1 MWKYISKF
9 ILRNRIFLIVL
20 LFGITL
26 LMAYN
31 AKDAKL
37 AYTMAKLLPND
48 HQTNVEYEDFL
59 KVYGEQNLFVIAIK
73 DSNFLNVNN
82 LADINN
88 ITQNI
93 EDLKGVVSIVSITNI
108 SFLVKDTSTSKLA
121 LKRWYSKDFSSKK
134 EIDSAFISFS
144 NQLIYKG
151 VLNNLD
157 NTITTLLI
165 SLDEKI
171 IKTPQRIELIFKIK
185 DIVNEYEKKYKS
197 SIHYSGL
204 PYIRTID
211 SLMVKEEIT
220 YFIILALIITAVI
233 LFLFFKS
240 FNATLSS
247 MITVVIGVI
256 FSFGTIV
263 IFNYDIS
270 IFMAIVPPLI
280 IVIGIPN
287 CVFLINKY
295 HSEFIKS
302 QKKFYSLQI
311 MIQRI
316 GNITLL
322 TNLTTAAG
330 FASFI
335 LTDSETLREFGVIAS
350 LNIIF
355 IFILSLCVIPIYFS
369 FASSPTKKQT
379 EHLTKKWL
387 INFVNYL
394 SFLVKDKRKMIY
406 GVTFFLLIVAFVGIN
421 KVKTTGNLTDD
432 LPKGEQ
438 LFKDLKFLENN
449 FSGVIPLEVI
459 VDTKKR
465 NGLMKA
471 YNMKKIDSLSNLL
484 FSYLEFSKPL
494 SYIDLIKH
502 AKQAFYNGDPL
513 FYALPNSQEISII
526 NRLMNKKDDKINILN
541 NLVDTSKQQA
551 RISLRVADIS
561 SVKMDSIFSSLKPQ
575 IDKIFDP
582 KIYNVTITGATIV
595 FLEGTKF
602 LLKNLFTSLSIVIIL
617 ISIFMAWMFNSFRM
631 VIISII
637 PNLIPLL
644 LTASIMGYFGV
655 ALKPST
661 ILVFS
666 IAFGIS
672 VDDTIHFLAKYR
684 QELLLNNWSINK
696 SVFSAI
702 RETGIS
708 MFYTSVVLFFGFFI
722 FVVSD
727 FGGTIAMGLLVS
739 ITLMLAML
747 SNLILLPALLLSLEK
762 IINYEAFNEPLIDT
776 FDEESDIEL
785 SKLKIKKNK

>member
-9 ILRNRIFLIVL
+9 ILRNRIFLIFLIV
-20 LFGITL
+20 GITS

-93 EDLKGVVSIVSITNI
+93 EGLKGVISIVSITNI
-108 SFLVKDTSTSKLA
+108 SFLVKDTTTSKLV

-134 EIDSAFISFS
+134 EIDSAFINFS
-144 NQLIYKG
+144 NQSIYKG
-151 VLNNLD
+151 ILNNLD

-165 SLDEKI
+165 SLDENI
-171 IKTPQRIELIFKIK
+171 VKTPQRIELIFKIK
-185 DIVNEYEKKYKS
+185 DIVNKYEKKYKA

-220 YFIILALIITAVI
+220 YFIILALIITAFI

-240 FNATLSS
+240 FNATVSS

-387 INFVNYL
+387 IDFVNYL
-394 SFLVKDKRKMIY
+394 SFLVKDKRKLIY
-406 GVTFFLLIVAFVGIN
+406 GVTFFLLIVAFFGIN

-432 LPKGEQ
+432 LPKGQQ

-459 VDTKKR
+459 VDTKKK

-471 YNMKKIDSLSNLL
+471 YNMKKIDSLSNL
-484 FSYLEFSKPL
+484 FSSYLEFSNPL

-513 FYALPNSQEISII
+513 FYELPNSQEISII
-526 NRLMNKKDDKINILN
+526 NRLMNKKDEKIKILN

-561 SVKMDSIFSSLKPQ
+561 SVKMDSIFESLRPQ

-582 KIYNVTITGATIV
+582 KFYNVTITGATIV

-602 LLKNLFTSLSIVIIL
+602 LLKNLFTSLFIVIIL

-684 QELLLNNWSINK
+684 QELLLNNWNINK

>member
-20 LFGITL
+20 LLGITL

-48 HQTNVEYEDFL
+48 HQTNVEYEEDFL

-121 LKRWYSKDFSSKK
+121 LKKMVFKDFSSKK

-165 SLDEKI
+165 SLDENI

-240 FNATLSS
+240 FNATVSS
-247 MITVVIGVI
+247 MITVIIGVI

-387 INFVNYL
+387 IDFVNYL
-394 SFLVKDKRKMIY
+394 SFLVKHKER
-406 GVTFFLLIVAFVGIN
+406 
-421 KVKTTGNLTDD
+421 
-432 LPKGEQ
+432 
-438 LFKDLKFLENN
+438 
-449 FSGVIPLEVI
+449 
-459 VDTKKR
+459 
-465 NGLMKA
+465 
-471 YNMKKIDSLSNLL
+471 
-484 FSYLEFSKPL
+484 
-494 SYIDLIKH
+494 
-502 AKQAFYNGDPL
+502 
-513 FYALPNSQEISII
+513 
-526 NRLMNKKDDKINILN
+526 
-541 NLVDTSKQQA
+541 
-551 RISLRVADIS
+551 
-561 SVKMDSIFSSLKPQ
+561 
-575 IDKIFDP
+575 
-582 KIYNVTITGATIV
+582 
-595 FLEGTKF
+595 
-602 LLKNLFTSLSIVIIL
+602 
-617 ISIFMAWMFNSFRM
+617 
-631 VIISII
+631 
-637 PNLIPLL
+637 
-644 LTASIMGYFGV
+644 
-655 ALKPST
+655 
-661 ILVFS
+661 
-666 IAFGIS
+666 
-672 VDDTIHFLAKYR
+672 
-684 QELLLNNWSINK
+684 
-696 SVFSAI
+696 
-702 RETGIS
+702 
-708 MFYTSVVLFFGFFI
+708 
-722 FVVSD
+722 
-727 FGGTIAMGLLVS
+727 
-739 ITLMLAML
+739 
-747 SNLILLPALLLSLEK
+747 
-762 IINYEAFNEPLIDT
+762 
-776 FDEESDIEL
+776 
-785 SKLKIKKNK
+785 

>member
-93 EDLKGVVSIVSITNI
+93 EGLKGVVSIVSITNI

-240 FNATLSS
+240 FNATVSS

-484 FSYLEFSKPL
+484 FSYLEVSKPL

-526 NRLMNKKDDKINILN
+526 NRFMNKKDDKINILN

-644 LTASIMGYFGV
+644 LTASIMGYFGI

>member
-9 ILRNRIFLIVL
+9 ILRNRISLIFLVV
-20 LFGITL
+20 GITS

-93 EDLKGVVSIVSITNI
+93 EDLKGVISIVSITNI
-108 SFLVKDTSTSKLA
+108 SFLVKDTNTSKLV
-121 LKRWYSKDFSSKK
+121 LKRWYSKDLSSKK
-134 EIDSAFISFS
+134 EIDSAFINFS

-165 SLDEKI
+165 SLDENI

-185 DIVNEYEKKYKS
+185 DIVNKYEKKYKA

-220 YFIILALIITAVI
+220 YFIILALIITAII

-240 FNATLSS
+240 FNATVSS
-247 MITVVIGVI
+247 MITVIIGVI

-387 INFVNYL
+387 IDFVNYL
-394 SFLVKDKRKMIY
+394 SFLVKDKRKVIY

-432 LPKGEQ
+432 LPKGQQ

-459 VDTKKR
+459 VDTKKK
-465 NGLMKA
+465 NGLMKS

-526 NRLMNKKDDKINILN
+526 NRLMNKKDEKMNILN
-541 NLVDTSKQQA
+541 NLVDNSKQQA

-561 SVKMDSIFSSLKPQ
+561 SVKMDSIFANLRPQ

-602 LLKNLFTSLSIVIIL
+602 LLKNLFTSLFIVIIL

-684 QELLLNNWSINK
+684 QELLLNNWNINK

>member
-1 MWKYISKF
+1 MWQYISKF
-9 ILRNRIFLIVL
+9 ILRNRVLLIFLI
-20 LFGITL
+20 FGLTS
-26 LMAYN
+26 LMAYKG
-31 AKDAKL
+31 KDAKL
-37 AYTMAKLLPND
+37 AYTMAKLLPSD
-48 HQTNVEYEDFL
+48 HHVSTEYQDFL
-59 KVYGEQNLFVIAIK
+59 EMYGEQNLFVIAIK
-73 DSNFLNVNN
+73 DPEILKFNN
-82 LADINN
+82 LADLNH
-88 ITQNI
+88 ITQKI
-93 EDLKGVVSIVSITNI
+93 EDLDGVENIVSLTNLPI
-108 SFLVKDTSTSKLA
+108 LIKDTSASNFI
-121 LKRWYSKDFSSKK
+121 LKRWYSEGFKSQQ
-134 EIDSAFISFS
+134 EIDSSFNNFS
-144 NQLIYKG
+144 NHLIYKDF
-151 VLNNLD
+151 LNNSQ

-165 SLDEKI
+165 SIDDNI
-171 IKTPQRIELIFKIK
+171 IRTPNRAELIFKIK
-185 DIVNEYEKKYKS
+185 DIVNSYEKKYNA
-197 SIHYSGL
+197 SIYFSGL

-211 SLMVKEEIT
+211 SLMVKDEIT
-220 YFIILALIITAVI
+220 QFILLALIITTVI

-240 FNATLSS
+240 YKVTIAA

-256 FSFGTIV
+256 FSFGSIV
-263 IFNYDIS
+263 ILGYDIS

-302 QKKFYSLQI
+302 GKKFYALQI
-311 MIQRI
+311 MIQKI

-335 LTDSETLREFGVIAS
+335 LTNSETLQEFGVIAS

-355 IFILSLCVIPIYFS
+355 IFILSLCIIPIYFS
-369 FASSPTKKQT
+369 FSSSPSKKHT

-387 INFVNYL
+387 INFINYL
-394 SFLVKDKRKMIY
+394 AFLVKNKRKTIY
-406 GVTFFLLIVAFVGIN
+406 CVTLFVIIVASFGIT

-432 LPKGEQ
+432 LPKNQQ
-438 LFKDLKFLENN
+438 LFKDLKFLEKT
-449 FSGVIPLEVI
+449 FGGVIPLEVI
-459 VDTKKR
+459 VDTKKKK
-465 NGLMKA
+465 GLMKS
-471 YNMKKIDSLSNLL
+471 YNLKKIDTLINLL
-484 FSYLEFSKPL
+484 NTFPEFSKPI
-494 SYIDLIKH
+494 SYIDLLKH
-502 AKQAFYNGDPL
+502 AKQAFYNGDSN
-513 FYALPNSQEISII
+513 FYKLPNSQEISLI
-526 NRLMNKKDDKINILN
+526 NKFLKRTNGEMSYS
-541 NLVDTSKQQA
+541 TSLIDPSQQKA

-561 SVKMDSIFSSLKPQ
+561 SVKMDSVFRDLKPK

-582 KIYNVTITGATIV
+582 QKYNVTITGSTIV

-602 LLKNLFTSLSIVIIL
+602 LLKNLVTSLSLVIIL

-684 QELLLNNWSINK
+684 QELLSNNWNINI
-696 SVFSAI
+696 SVFSALK
-702 RETGIS
+702 ETGIS

-727 FGGTIAMGLLVS
+727 FGGTIALGLLVS
-739 ITLMLAML
+739 ITLMIAML
-747 SNLILLPALLLSLEK
+747 ANLIIMPALLLSLEK

-776 FDEESDIEL
+776 YDEEVDIEL
-785 SKLKIKKNK
+785 SKLKIRKNK

>member
-9 ILRNRIFLIVL
+9 ILRNRIFLIFL
-20 LFGITL
+20 ILGITS

-93 EDLKGVVSIVSITNI
+93 EGLKGVISIVSITNI
-108 SFLVKDTSTSKLA
+108 SFLVKDTTTSKLV

-134 EIDSAFISFS
+134 EIDSAFINFS
-144 NQLIYKG
+144 NQLIYKD

-165 SLDEKI
+165 SLDENI
-171 IKTPQRIELIFKIK
+171 VKTPQRIELIFKIK
-185 DIVNEYEKKYKS
+185 DIVNEYEKKYKA

-220 YFIILALIITAVI
+220 YFIILALIITAFI

-240 FNATLSS
+240 FNATVSS

-270 IFMAIVPPLI
+270 IFMAVVPPLI

-355 IFILSLCVIPIYFS
+355 IFILSLFVIPIYFS

-387 INFVNYL
+387 IDFVNYL
-394 SFLVKDKRKMIY
+394 SFLVKDKRKLIY
-406 GVTFFLLIVAFVGIN
+406 GVTFFLLIVAFFGIN

-432 LPKGEQ
+432 LPKGQQ

-459 VDTKKR
+459 VDTKKK

-471 YNMKKIDSLSNLL
+471 YNMKKIDSLSNL
-484 FSYLEFSKPL
+484 FSSYLEFSNPL

-502 AKQAFYNGDPL
+502 AKQAFYNGDPS
-513 FYALPNSQEISII
+513 FYELPNSQEISII
-526 NRLMNKKDDKINILN
+526 NRLMNKKDEKINILN

-561 SVKMDSIFSSLKPQ
+561 SVKMDSIFASLRPQ

-582 KIYNVTITGATIV
+582 KFYNVTITGATIV

-602 LLKNLFTSLSIVIIL
+602 LLKNLFTSLFIVIIL

-684 QELLLNNWSINK
+684 QELLLNNWNINK

>member
-1 MWKYISKF
+1 MWQYISKF
-9 ILRNRIFLIVL
+9 ILRNRILLIFLI
-20 LFGITL
+20 FGLTF
-26 LMAYN
+26 LMAYKG
-31 AKDAKL
+31 KDAKL
-37 AYTMAKLLPND
+37 AYTMAKLLPSD
-48 HQTNVEYEDFL
+48 HHVSTEYQDFL
-59 KVYGEQNLFVIAIK
+59 ETYGEQNLFVIAIK
-73 DSNFLNVNN
+73 DPDILKFNN
-82 LADINN
+82 LADLNY
-88 ITQNI
+88 ITQKI
-93 EDLKGVVSIVSITNI
+93 ENLDGVETIVSLTNLPI
-108 SFLVKDTSTSKLA
+108 LIKDTSASKFI
-121 LKRWYSKDFSSKK
+121 LKRWYSEGFKSQQ
-134 EIDSAFISFS
+134 EIDSSFINFS
-144 NQLIYKG
+144 NHLIYKDF
-151 VLNNLD
+151 LNNPQ
-157 NTITTLLI
+157 NTITTLLVSI
-165 SLDEKI
+165 EDNI
-171 IKTPQRIELIFKIK
+171 IRTPNRAELIFKIK
-185 DIVNEYEKKYKS
+185 DIVNSYAKKYDAS
-197 SIHYSGL
+197 TYFSGL

-211 SLMVKEEIT
+211 SIMVKDEIT
-220 YFIILALIITAVI
+220 QFILLALIITTVI

-240 FNATLSS
+240 YKVTIAA

-256 FSFGTIV
+256 FSFGSIV
-263 IFNYDIS
+263 ILGYDIS

-302 QKKFYSLQI
+302 GKKFYAIQI

-335 LTDSETLREFGVIAS
+335 LTNSETLQEFGVIAS

-355 IFILSLCVIPIYFS
+355 IFILSLCIIPIYFS
-369 FASSPTKKQT
+369 FASPPSKKHT

-387 INFVNYL
+387 IYFINYL
-394 SFLVKDKRKMIY
+394 AFLVKNKRKTIY
-406 GVTFFLLIVAFVGIN
+406 YVTFFILIVASFGIS

-432 LPKGEQ
+432 LPKNQQ
-438 LFKDLKFLENN
+438 LFKDLKFLEKT
-449 FSGVIPLEVI
+449 FGGVIPLEVI
-459 VDTKKR
+459 VDTKKKR
-465 NGLMKA
+465 GLMKA
-471 YNMKKIDSLSNLL
+471 YNLKKIDTLINLL
-484 FSYLEFSKPL
+484 NTFPEFSKPI
-494 SYIDLIKH
+494 SYVDLLKH
-502 AKQAFYNGDPL
+502 AKQAFYNGDSS
-513 FYALPNSQEISII
+513 FYKLPNSQEMSLI
-526 NRLMNKKDDKINILN
+526 NKFLKRTNSEMSYS
-541 NLVDTSKQQA
+541 TSLIDASQQQA

-561 SVKMDSIFSSLKPQ
+561 SVKMDSVFKDLKPK

-582 KIYNVTITGATIV
+582 QKYNVTITGSTIV

-602 LLKNLFTSLSIVIIL
+602 LLKNLVTSLSLVIIL

-684 QELLLNNWSINK
+684 QELLSNNWNINI
-696 SVFSAI
+696 SVFSALK
-702 RETGIS
+702 ETGIS

-727 FGGTIAMGLLVS
+727 FGGTIALGLLVS
-739 ITLMLAML
+739 ITLMIAML
-747 SNLILLPALLLSLEK
+747 ANLILLPALLLSLEK

-776 FDEESDIEL
+776 YDEEVDIEL
-785 SKLKIKKNK
+785 SKLKIRKNK